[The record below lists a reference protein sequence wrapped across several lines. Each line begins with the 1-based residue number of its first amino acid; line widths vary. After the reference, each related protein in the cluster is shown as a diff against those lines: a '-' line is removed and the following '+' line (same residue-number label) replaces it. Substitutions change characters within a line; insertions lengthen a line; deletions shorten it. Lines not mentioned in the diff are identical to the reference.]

1 MIKFLKSCVVVVLA
15 ALLWGCSSSSS
26 TPAPAGSTGTLPSS
40 VAGQV
45 VSMRFGAAQ
54 AGAPYS
60 NDDLV
65 EFTFSSSGLLML
77 DSVTFASSFTTDS
90 SGGSTLYIWDNG
102 TVRLELSLINDA
114 IHEVNVFDSASAAT
128 FLRQFTPSIGALQPI
143 LDAVGLLVGT
153 YNVTQTNVGSHV
165 RGTVIIDAQ
174 GNINFDDGLNFP
186 FASALEND
194 SFDRTNLDVPLKRIV
209 LGYGAFNGLAPN
221 ATLSLYLDSN
231 GVLVRI
237 TLESEPNVTLVT
249 DVEL

>member
-1 MIKFLKSCVVVVLA
+1 VIKFLKSCVVVVLA
-15 ALLWGCSSSSS
+15 VLLWGCSSSSS

-40 VAGQV
+40 VSGQV

-54 AGAPYS
+54 ASAPYS

-77 DSVTFASSFTTDS
+77 DNATFASSFTTDS

-102 TVRLELSLINDA
+102 TARLELSLINDA
-114 IHEVNVFDSASAAT
+114 INEVNVFDSANAAS
-128 FLRQFTPSIGALQPI
+128 FLGQFTPVVP
-143 LDAVGLLVGT
+143 LDLSLVGDLAGV
-153 YNVTQTNVGSHV
+153 YNVSQTNTGTHARGSV
-165 RGTVIIDAQ
+165 TIDAQ
-174 GNINFDDGLNFP
+174 GGIDFDTGLSFP
-186 FASALEND
+186 LAAATEF
-194 SFDRTNLDVPLKRIV
+194 FDRSNLAVPLKRLAV
-209 LGYGAFNGLAPN
+209 GYGAFNGFAPN